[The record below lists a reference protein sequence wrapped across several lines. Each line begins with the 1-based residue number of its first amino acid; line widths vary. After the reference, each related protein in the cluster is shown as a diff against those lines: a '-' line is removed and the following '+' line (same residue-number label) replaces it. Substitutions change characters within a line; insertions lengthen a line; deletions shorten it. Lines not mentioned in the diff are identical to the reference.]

1 MTTTTPSLATNNTTS
16 STTDNLSRTVA
27 VQNTARTEQL
37 MRGFAYQV
45 VDHCQQLNAQAN
57 LVVKLINSPTYVGAD
72 FKNINVVNNA
82 IPKIRTYTEALKSE
96 VKAQALTIQ
105 GLSSDA
111 LDMLTQETINISELD
126 RTQFSKK
133 ARLNSLAISVP
144 RVQKSYELA
153 NAAQEQLSL
162 RDHPSTQYLIEAV
175 FDLQATLHI
184 MNQAITS
191 NAETPTQAQP
201 GAKIPDRVDSTS
213 NQKSDSDKKEAAIQD
228 GDKKISLKRPLDERG
243 DASGTA
249 QAETVNKKVKQGDK
263 ESGEERNDEVERCLQ
278 AQDVSYE
285 LNELS
290 TESVEAVAAE
300 LDLDKDIEADNETM
314 TIVAV

>member
-1 MTTTTPSLATNNTTS
+1 MTTTTPSLVTNNTTTS
-16 STTDNLSRTVA
+16 ITDNLSRTVA

-45 VDHCQQLNAQAN
+45 VDHCQQLNAQTN
-57 LVVKLINSPTYVGAD
+57 LVVKLINSPTYVGSD

-82 IPKIRTYTEALKSE
+82 IPKIKTYTEALKSE

-111 LDMLTQETINISELD
+111 LDMLTQETINIGELD

-133 ARLNSLAISVP
+133 ARLNSLALSVS

-162 RDHPSTQYLIEAV
+162 RDHPSTQYVIEVV

-191 NAETPTQAQP
+191 NAEAPTQAQP
-201 GAKIPDRVDSTS
+201 GAQIPDRVDSTS
-213 NQKSDSDKKEAAIQD
+213 NQKSDADKKGVAIQNE
-228 GDKKISLKRPLDERG
+228 DKKISTKRPLDEGG

-249 QAETVNKKVKQGDK
+249 QTETVNKKAKQDDK
-263 ESGEERNDEVERCLQ
+263 ESGEKKSDAVEEYLQ
-278 AQDVSYE
+278 AQDDSYE
-285 LNELS
+285 LNELT
-290 TESVEAVAAE
+290 TESVEA
-300 LDLDKDIEADNETM
+300 DNETI
-314 TIVAV
+314 TVVAV